1 MESDCVGP
9 GAIVATTLR
18 AGRAARMSTPVPR
31 VVLDTNAC
39 LDLLLFGDPR
49 AAALHVALRAGMVQA
64 VSDAA
69 CRDEWLRVLDYPRLR
84 LAADVRAGL
93 VRAFDALMVAA
104 PAAPSAPEARLPR
117 CADPD
122 DQKFVQL
129 AHASGAR
136 WLVSRDRDVL
146 ALGRR
151 TARAGWFEI
160 LTPQAWSMAG
170 ADLART

>member
-1 MESDCVGP
+1 M
-9 GAIVATTLR
+9 
-18 AGRAARMSTPVPR
+18 PR
-31 VVLDTNAC
+31 VILDTNVC

-49 AAALHVALRAGMVQA
+49 ATALHVALRAGVVQA
-64 VSDAA
+64 VSDAE
-69 CRDEWLRVLDYPRLR
+69 CRDEWLRVLDYPRLQ

-93 VRAFDALMVAA
+93 VQAFDALMAGA
-104 PAAPSAPEARLPR
+104 TEASSRPEVRLPR

-136 WLVSRDRDVL
+136 WLLSRDRDVL

-170 ADLART
+170 EGLART

>member
-1 MESDCVGP
+1 
-9 GAIVATTLR
+9 
-18 AGRAARMSTPVPR
+18 MSVPR
-31 VVLDTNAC
+31 VVLDTNVC

-49 AAALHVALRAGMVQA
+49 CAVLRSALAGGA
-64 VSDAA
+64 VHAISDAE
-69 CRDEWLRVLDYPRLR
+69 CRDEWLRVLGYPQLHLDDER
-84 LAADVRAGL
+84 RATL
-93 VRAFDALMVAA
+93 VQAFDELMHAMPDDA
-104 PAAPSAPEARLPR
+104 TAREPVPLPR

-129 AHASGAR
+129 AFASGAR

-160 LTPQAWSMAG
+160 VTPQAWS
-170 ADLART
+170 LAVVCESLAPRNKAEPPLRSG